1 MNGSFGGG
9 GSSSL
14 TQSVITSP
22 ACSQTLFV
30 FAAGNGGSDGVG
42 DNNDVVPTFP
52 CNYPTTRIICVAATN
67 QTDALTGFSNF
78 GLTSVDIAAPG
89 AAINST
95 IPTFVQAATDGF
107 DDVPTMF
114 SARWG
119 GQTGPVGHPSWGHQ
133 AFSYNP
139 APNNFSLSD
148 SPAGFY
154 AANTDTTI
162 RSLGSYSTAGLTDCS
177 FDYYMNLSTELG
189 FDFVSVEMA
198 ASSSGPWTDISL
210 GGWSGSTGGFF
221 TLFTEDAAAF
231 DNRATLFIR
240 FRLQSDAITQANGAQ
255 IEDVVLKCVGAPGPT
270 GSYTLLDGTS
280 MATPH
285 VAGVAAL
292 VLSKNWQLTTA
303 QLRTA
308 ILSSGDAVP
317 GLVGKV
323 ATGDRVNV
331 AAALAAVGPPD
342 LVKPNTTIT
351 GFSRTGT
358 KATVKFKSNEAGS
371 TFQCKLDG
379 GAWKSCSSPKTYKNL
394 AHRSHTIR
402 VRAIDKVGN
411 VDASPAAKTFNV
423 P

>member
-1 MNGSFGGG
+1 M
-9 GSSSL
+9 
-14 TQSVITSP
+14 
-22 ACSQTLFV
+22 
-30 FAAGNGGSDGVG
+30 
-42 DNNDVVPTFP
+42 
-52 CNYPTTRIICVAATN
+52 
-67 QTDALTGFSNF
+67 
-78 GLTSVDIAAPG
+78 
-89 AAINST
+89 
-95 IPTFVQAATDGF
+95 QAATDGF

-114 SARWG
+114 NTRWG
-119 GQTGPVGHPSWGHQ
+119 GQTGPVGHPSWGHEL
-133 AFSYNP
+133 FSFNP
-139 APNNFSLSD
+139 APNNFSLERLARRRTTS
-148 SPAGFY
+148 
-154 AANTDTTI
+154 ANTDTTI
-162 RSLGSYSTAGLTDCS
+162 RSLASYSTAGLTDCS
-177 FDYYMNLSTELG
+177 FDYWMNLATEIG

-198 ASSSGPWTDISL
+198 TSSSGPWTDISL
-210 GGWSGSTGGFF
+210 GGWSGNTGPSTFF
-221 TLFTEDAAAF
+221 LFTEDAAAF
-231 DNRATLFIR
+231 DNRATVFIR
-240 FRLQSDAITQANGAQ
+240 FRLQSDAIVQANGAR
-255 IEDVVLKCVGAPGPT
+255 IEDIVLKCVGAPGPT

-358 KATVKFKSNEAGS
+358 KATIKFKSNEAGS

-379 GAWKSCSSPKTYKNL
+379 GAWKACSSPKTYKNL